1 MLWGFM
7 VRRYPTVPL
16 IKINLE
22 YRKLSPVVGIQI
34 NSISPA
40 RELSMVFFFCDWN
53 ANKYLSCV
61 NFLWFGDMN
70 I

>member
-1 MLWGFM
+1 M

-40 RELSMVFFFCDWN
+40 RELSMVFFFF
-53 ANKYLSCV
+53 V
-61 NFLWFGDMN
+61 IGMQIN
-70 I
+70 ICLA